1 MSTLELLLLAEVLL
15 LVPLM
20 SLSDLCSG
28 TNLGLLT
35 PLASPGEMHRGGQ
48 LLVRL
53 RSVEIFPRGNAA
65 DDGAPIVD
73 FDFFRLATC

>member
-1 MSTLELLLLAEVLL
+1 MSTPGLLLLAEV

-20 SLSDLCSG
+20 SLSDLCSA
-28 TNLGLLT
+28 TNLGLLA
-35 PLASPGEMHRGGQ
+35 PLASPGEVHRVTGGK

-53 RSVEIFPRGNAA
+53 RSVEIFPRGDAA

-73 FDFFRLATC
+73 FDFFRLAAC